1 MIEMPESDEELNVYD
16 LRFLM
21 KRGVSLSPPLWR
33 TLNAVLELKKVT
45 AEDLSRYTKR
55 PRTIES
61 RYLIELNKLGL
72 AARKRVS
79 RKVYYYEIE
88 TAIQEALQEL
98 GDLPPERI
106 AHYLS
111 LPADI
116 VRIVLNKLKSSSK
129 LEPSI
134 RS

>member
-1 MIEMPESDEELNVYD
+1 MAEFSEELNVYD

-45 AEDLSRYTKR
+45 AEDLARHTKR

-61 RYLIELNKLGL
+61 RYLIELNRLGL
-72 AARKRVS
+72 VARKRIS
-79 RKVYYYEIE
+79 RKVYYYEVE
-88 TAIQEALQEL
+88 TAVREALQEL
-98 GDLPPERI
+98 GELPPERI

-116 VRIVLNKLKSSSK
+116 VKIVLGKLKGSWN
-129 LEPSI
+129 
-134 RS
+134 